1 MTESNLS
8 KSDLLEIC
16 SSLGLPT
23 EGNKMDLVHKLKEYS
38 GVINRGKGK
47 EKDVLAGP
55 STLGQ
60 EIADD
65 ASIRKSL
72 AEEGPSGSLE
82 DKVLLGFEKLEN
94 ALLKFDE
101 KLNAVT
107 RQVQE
112 TKQKAEHEYDALRS
126 IGKELDLAMESR
138 TTTDVANHINFARE
152 KTEDRMFTLRVASVS
167 NEPRFKVHEHVQ

>member
-23 EGNKMDLVHKLKEYS
+23 EGNKMDLVQKLKEYS

-65 ASIRKSL
+65 ASIVYSQQTEISATLNPNTEPRAQTLNDLLRNKKRTAWNMPLEGLPRDIEEVSDCQPQTYRETKKRKSL
-72 AEEGPSGSLE
+72 AEE
-82 DKVLLGFEKLEN
+82 
-94 ALLKFDE
+94 
-101 KLNAVT
+101 
-107 RQVQE
+107 
-112 TKQKAEHEYDALRS
+112 
-126 IGKELDLAMESR
+126 
-138 TTTDVANHINFARE
+138 
-152 KTEDRMFTLRVASVS
+152 
-167 NEPRFKVHEHVQ
+167 